1 VSRLTRTCC
10 LAKEGSKDERKGRTF
25 PSSTFPTSTSHFSLT
40 SLATDAALGRSPA
53 LCDSSESRAAL
64 SRKHGSLPPPL
75 PPHSPSS
82 PSNALISVF
91 IGPRYIPEDRR
102 NAVVP
107 SQEAALLPV
116 VFLRPTA
123 RLQPSLEP
131 FPLLLRSHKD
141 PTPPSTSLGR
151 SKPLNVSPQPLLQPG
166 AHPELAF
173 LAFFLAFLLSSRPT
187 STVTTSTASYS
198 ASRRRLQHLAS
209 PPLRAL
215 ARQRSSELSHCRSS
229 FPPTSQDATLGRSPI
244 CSSTTPTFR
253 DPDPV
258 LFQHPP
264 VFPAPSFR
272 QERRCGRLLRPP
284 LRLPSVSE
292 LSTSAEHFQHR
303 RPVHLSASALVFSL
317 LVVDEVVCFHLLS
330 SPSHCSVETADQ
342 LVAKERQ
349 WERLGCDSFVSHHW
363 RPKEVGKRS
372 EER

>member
-1 VSRLTRTCC
+1 LV
-10 LAKEGSKDERKGRTF
+10 
-25 PSSTFPTSTSHFSLT
+25 
-40 SLATDAALGRSPA
+40 
-53 LCDSSESRAAL
+53 
-64 SRKHGSLPPPL
+64 
-75 PPHSPSS
+75 
-82 PSNALISVF
+82 
-91 IGPRYIPEDRR
+91 
-102 NAVVP
+102 
-107 SQEAALLPV
+107 ALLPSV
-116 VFLRPTA
+116 TPQRAARLCPANTAVFLP
-123 RLQPSLEP
+123 LFHLI
-131 FPLLLRSHKD
+131 PLLHLQTPSSASLSARDTSQRIAGTLWYLHKKQRCCLLSSSDLQHAFNLLSSLSPYFFAHTRTLRR
-141 PTPPSTSLGR
+141 PR
-151 SKPLNVSPQPLLQPG
+151 QVSDEANPQPLLQPG

-253 DPDPV
+253 EPDPV